1 MTCRLIGTTPTGAV
15 IKFDFADIIEK
26 RDVVCVRLSS
36 HSFVEVLPK
45 TVRPEPDERDSVVEI
60 MQAVGMLPATG
71 YCNPGM
77 KIPRLLLDREDVMQ
91 TIRLKAIGN
100 GQCPQA
106 LALAWIT
113 LTALLAD
120 YAAGSIAA

>member
-15 IKFDFADIIEK
+15 IRFDFADIIET

-36 HSFVEVLPK
+36 HSLVEVLPK

-71 YCNPGM
+71 YRNPAT
-77 KIPRLLLDREDVMQ
+77 KIPRLLLDREDVMH
-91 TIRLKAIGN
+91 TIYRCCREGLFLQVEDERQLN
-100 GQCPQA
+100 
-106 LALAWIT
+106 
-113 LTALLAD
+113 
-120 YAAGSIAA
+120 